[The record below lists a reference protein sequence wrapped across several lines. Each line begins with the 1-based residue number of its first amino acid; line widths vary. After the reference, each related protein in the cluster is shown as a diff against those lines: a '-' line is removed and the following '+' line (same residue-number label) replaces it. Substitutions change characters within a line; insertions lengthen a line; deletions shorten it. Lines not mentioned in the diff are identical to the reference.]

1 MLYFSVNLFV
11 EASMGADG
19 GTIPKRCELVKKKKK
34 AEKLDKS
41 VKNATKWK
49 NCQLSQQ
56 PLKKPIIVCRYGRLY
71 NKETVIEAILTKT
84 IQNFEV
90 ASHIRGMKDFK
101 ELRLKENKDY
111 KGDEVKG
118 DEYLDSN
125 QSEFLCPVTTL
136 PMNGINSFVVN
147 WKCGC
152 VFSEKALQ
160 EVKSDVCH
168 RCSGPWDPKDSVVLY
183 PNEELL
189 EEYKQKV
196 AAERTEKKNKKKN
209 GDEKLNGYNS
219 EKNAA
224 GTKEVKKQ
232 EHDHKKGEEKDKLK
246 KGEKRKAESDIQSDP
261 TKSEAYKKLFTTCKE
276 AKNKPTQHWVTYNP
290 LYY

>member
-1 MLYFSVNLFV
+1 MLNITRITMDFFCQESY
-11 EASMGADG
+11 ASS
-19 GTIPKRCELVKKKKK
+19 R
-34 AEKLDKS
+34 
-41 VKNATKWK
+41 
-49 NCQLSQQ
+49 
-56 PLKKPIIVCRYGRLY
+56 
-71 NKETVIEAILTKT
+71 
-84 IQNFEV
+84 
-90 ASHIRGMKDFK
+90 DFK

-168 RCSGPWDPKDSVVLY
+168 GCSGPWDPKDSVVLY
-183 PNEELL
+183 PSDELL
-189 EEYKQKV
+189 EEYKQKL
-196 AAERTEKKNKKKN
+196 AAERAEKKNKKKN
-209 GDEKLNGYNS
+209 GENGVEKVNCEGS
-219 EKNAA
+219 EKKDAVN
-224 GTKEVKKQ
+224 GEIKKE
-232 EHDHKKGEEKDKLK
+232 EHNHKDHSHKKKEEKEKSK
-246 KGEKRKAESDIQSDP
+246 KAEKRKAESDIQSDP
-261 TKSEAYKKLFTTCKE
+261 TKSEAYKKLFTTCEE
-276 AKNKPTQHWVTYNP
+276 AKKKPTQHWITYNP